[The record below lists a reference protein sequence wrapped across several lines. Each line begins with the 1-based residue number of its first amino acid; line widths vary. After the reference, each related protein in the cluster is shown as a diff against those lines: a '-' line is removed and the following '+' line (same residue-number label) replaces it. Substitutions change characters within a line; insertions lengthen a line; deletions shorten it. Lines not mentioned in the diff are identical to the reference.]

1 MSEAPA
7 LVGSD
12 GRWGWTALGLVV
24 MQGLVGLASAGALG
38 YGAAPSI
45 LMVGGALFLLVAWT
59 SAAVVMGARHEVG
72 FLAFCAV
79 FWTALIVATAG
90 AAWVSRGDVPDWW
103 AYVAVPIGL
112 LAGGLYGIAGLFWFV
127 DQVEMRVALV
137 GLPVLLIIGAS
148 YWLALRRR
156 P

>member
-1 MSEAPA
+1 MRLNNP
-7 LVGSD
+7 
-12 GRWGWTALGLVV
+12 
-24 MQGLVGLASAGALG
+24 QGMVGLISADALG
-38 YGAAPSI
+38 YGSAPSI
-45 LMVGGALFLLVAWT
+45 LMVGGALFILVAWV
-59 SAAVVMGARHEVG
+59 SAAAVMGSRHKVA
-72 FLAFCAV
+72 FLVFCAF
-79 FWTALIVATAG
+79 FWTGLIATTAW

-137 GLPVLLIIGAS
+137 GLPVLLMIGGS
-148 YWLALRRR
+148 YWLAQRSH